1 MLQVTNLC
9 VAHNEQIILHD
20 ISLIIK
26 PGAVHAV
33 MGPNGSGKST
43 FAVTLM
49 GHPLYSVKYGSII
62 YNGEDITAFS
72 PHMRAKKGIFLSF
85 QHPLAIPG
93 VSLATMLKEAHQA
106 VTGIALDVTAFREL
120 LYASMDLLELSHAF
134 ADRAINEGCSGGE
147 RKRLEMLQL
156 LVLKPSLAILDEI
169 DSGLDVDALQLVA
182 QALMTVRAHNPSMSI
197 IMITHYNRIVQHI
210 APDAVHI
217 LSAGRIMKSGE
228 RTLADTIEQHGYSIL
243 AKTTSDTQ
251 GVRNDAQQKLR

>member
-20 ISLIIK
+20 ISLTIE
-26 PGAVHAV
+26 PGSVHAV

-43 FAVTLM
+43 FAVALM
-49 GHPLYSVKYGSII
+49 GHSQYAIKHGSII

-106 VTGIALDVTAFREL
+106 VIGIAQDVAAFREQ
-120 LYASMDLLELSHAF
+120 LYAAMDLLQIPHAF

-156 LVLKPSLAILDEI
+156 LVLKPSLVILDEI
-169 DSGLDVDALQLVA
+169 DSGLDVDALQLVT
-182 QALMTVRAHNPSMSI
+182 QALMTVRVHNPSMSV

-210 APDAVHI
+210 APDTVHI
-217 LSAGRIMKSGE
+217 LSAGRIVESGD
-228 RTLADTIEQHGYSIL
+228 RTLADTIEQHGYL
-243 AKTTSDTQ
+243 
-251 GVRNDAQQKLR
+251 GVRNDAQQELR